1 MKEACFISQVTRWSV
16 FNYEKEEK
24 PHNDF
29 EIKKNKNKNSKIFP
43 RSNSDNMTMM
53 RQNSKIHENIQ
64 TKIVKVNVV
73 TDKIKLSNN
82 HPENI
87 KEPDKLGNPKKD
99 VDKPLNFQE
108 FLIKSQIR
116 DYQRNVIRFNSNSSS
131 EKSLKM
137 KTPLDRKTLPLNQ
150 EDKKNLE
157 GSTKKNVGKGDAP
170 KYELLKLSSINS
182 NSSKSSIASK
192 LAIKEQFANHLPKEF
207 INANDD
213 KEKFL
218 DVVMNQRKSSKNEPT
233 KTGMLIDLLQSSNKK
248 KLKYAGV
255 KKSFYLFKKQ
265 TVFEEK
271 AEDSKSK
278 SNSSGHFETV
288 VKK

>member
-1 MKEACFISQVTRWSV
+1 MKEACFISQVTKWSV

-24 PHNDF
+24 PYYDL
-29 EIKKNKNKNSKIFP
+29 ENKQHQKKNSKIFP
-43 RSNSDNMTMM
+43 RSNSDNLAMM
-53 RQNSKIHENIQ
+53 RQKSKTFENIQ
-64 TKIVKVNVV
+64 TKIVKVNIV
-73 TDKIKLSNN
+73 TNKINFPNKD
-82 HPENI
+82 PENT
-87 KEPDKLGNPKKD
+87 KEPDKLEDPKKED
-99 VDKPLNFQE
+99 DKPFNFQE

-116 DYQRNVIRFNSNSSS
+116 DYQRNVIRFNSNNSS
-131 EKSLKM
+131 EKSVKM
-137 KTPLDRKTLPLNQ
+137 KSPLDGKTPSLNQ

-218 DVVMNQRKSSKNEPT
+218 DVVMNQRKSSQNEPT
-233 KTGMLIDLLQSSNKK
+233 KTSMLIDLLQSNNKK

-278 SNSSGHFETV
+278 GNSSSHFEAV
-288 VKK
+288 FKK